1 MKGGG
6 SVVLDKD
13 LLRVKRLFDNGKYME
28 ACLYSFIT
36 LTKTYGYDEDEE
48 FVSIIK
54 NEALDLLVVL
64 GSKNSTRVEK
74 KIARELLNLAYGN
87 QKVNSAIGKIAIVED
102 RNDSLVRKWKKH
114 CLKRDEFRCKNCG
127 DEEELCVHH
136 ISYWSDDP
144 TNRVNPD
151 NGVTLCKVCH
161 QKEHEDDWFANF
173 I

>member
-1 MKGGG
+1 M
-6 SVVLDKD
+6 SLNED
-13 LLRVKRLFDNGKYME
+13 LLRVRRLFDNGKHME

-36 LTKTYGYDEDEE
+36 LTKNYGYDEDAELIN
-48 FVSIIK
+48 IIK
-54 NEALDLLVVL
+54 DEALELLIII
-64 GSKNSTRVEK
+64 GSEVSTRVEK
-74 KIARELLNLAYGN
+74 KIARELLNLAYGTSR
-87 QKVNSAIGKIAIVED
+87 VNSAIDKIAIVEY
-102 RNDSLVRKWKKH
+102 RNDSLVRKWNRH
-114 CLKRDEFRCKNCG
+114 CLKRDGFRCKNCG

-144 TNRVNPD
+144 TNRMNPD